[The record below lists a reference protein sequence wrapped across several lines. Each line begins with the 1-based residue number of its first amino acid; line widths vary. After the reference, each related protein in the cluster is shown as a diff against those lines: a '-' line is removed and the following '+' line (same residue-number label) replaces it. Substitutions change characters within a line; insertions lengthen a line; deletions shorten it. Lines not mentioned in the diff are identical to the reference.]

1 MKRTVSLILAVI
13 IAALSLIA
21 FASCGKTDASADL
34 SNIKSKGK
42 LVVGMECAYAPYN
55 WTQATAN
62 EYTVKLANGSYADG
76 FDVQIA
82 KRIAASIGV
91 ELVITPIEWDGL
103 IPALENG
110 GIDMII
116 AGMSPTEDRKL
127 NIDFSDTYF
136 DSNLVMV
143 VKKGSA
149 YESATSLSGFTG
161 AKVTAQQNTFHY
173 TVIDQIPGVQKQ
185 TALADFAALM
195 QALSSGAIDAYI
207 CEKPG
212 AVSAV
217 ASNPEFAFVEFADG
231 QGFTCDPAESSIS
244 VGIRKGS
251 SLTPVINEVIASL
264 TKADKEALMDAA
276 IARQP
281 AED

>member
-1 MKRTVSLILAVI
+1 
-13 IAALSLIA
+13 
-21 FASCGKTDASADL
+21 
-34 SNIKSKGK
+34 
-42 LVVGMECAYAPYN
+42 
-55 WTQATAN
+55 
-62 EYTVKLANGSYADG
+62 
-76 FDVQIA
+76 
-82 KRIAASIGV
+82 
-91 ELVITPIEWDGL
+91 
-103 IPALENG
+103 
-110 GIDMII
+110 
-116 AGMSPTEDRKL
+116 
-127 NIDFSDTYF
+127 
-136 DSNLVMV
+136 
-143 VKKGSA
+143 
-149 YESATSLSGFTG
+149 GFTG